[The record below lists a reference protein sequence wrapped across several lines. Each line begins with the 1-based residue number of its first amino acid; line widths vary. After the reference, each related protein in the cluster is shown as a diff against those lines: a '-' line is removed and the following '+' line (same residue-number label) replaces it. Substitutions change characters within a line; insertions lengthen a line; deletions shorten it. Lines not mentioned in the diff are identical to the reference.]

1 VNAVRLEA
9 RGLSKSFG
17 GPALFSGLS
26 FVAETGLVAVRG
38 RNGSG
43 KTTLLKIL
51 AGLARPSEGT
61 TVLLRDGAALA
72 GEARRIA
79 VGWAGPDLAFYRDLT
94 AQENL
99 AFFREVSGNPAPA
112 AEIARRLEEVGLG
125 DARAKAAGE
134 LSSGMTQRLRLAF
147 ARLFDPPILLLDE
160 PTATLDPE
168 GRAFVERIVEVSRRS
183 GLVVLASNDEKDFE
197 RPDLEIVLGRDVGQ
211 GTGDRG
217 QGTRP

>member
-26 FVAETGLVAVRG
+26 FDAESGLVAVRG

-51 AGLARPSEGT
+51 AGLARPSAGT
-61 TVLLRDGAALA
+61 VAIRRDGSVLT
-72 GEARRIA
+72 GEARRLA
-79 VGWAGPDLAFYRDLT
+79 VGWAAPDLAFYRDLT

-99 AFFREVSGNPAPA
+99 AFFREA
-112 AEIARRLEEVGLG
+112 AGTPTAASEIARRLEGVGLG
-125 DARAKAAGE
+125 EARGKAAGE

-147 ARLFDPPILLLDE
+147 ARLFE
-160 PTATLDPE
+160 PSATLDAE
-168 GRAFVERIVEVSRRS
+168 GRALVARIVEESRRS
-183 GLVVLASNDEKDFE
+183 SLVVLASNDEKDFD
-197 RPDLEIVLGRDVGQ
+197 RPDLEIRLGDERE
-211 GTGDRG
+211 
-217 QGTRP
+217 

>member
-1 VNAVRLEA
+1 MRLEA

-26 FVAETGLVAVRG
+26 FDAESGLVAVRG

-51 AGLARPSEGT
+51 AGLARPSAGT
-61 TVLLRDGAALA
+61 VAIRRDGSVLT
-72 GEARRIA
+72 GEARRLA
-79 VGWAGPDLAFYRDLT
+79 VGWAAPDLAFYRDLT

-99 AFFREVSGNPAPA
+99 AFFREA
-112 AEIARRLEEVGLG
+112 AGTPTAASEIARRLEGVGLG
-125 DARAKAAGE
+125 EARGKAAGE

-160 PTATLDPE
+160 PSATLDAE
-168 GRAFVERIVEVSRRS
+168 GRALVARIVEESRRS
-183 GLVVLASNDEKDFE
+183 SLVVLASNDEKDFD
-197 RPDLEIVLGRDVGQ
+197 RPDLEIRLGDERE
-211 GTGDRG
+211 
-217 QGTRP
+217 